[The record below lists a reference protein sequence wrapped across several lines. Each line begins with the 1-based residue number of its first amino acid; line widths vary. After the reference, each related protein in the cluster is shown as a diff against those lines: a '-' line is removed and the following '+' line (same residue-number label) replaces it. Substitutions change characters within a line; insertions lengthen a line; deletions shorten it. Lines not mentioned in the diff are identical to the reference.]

1 MLFEGKFIWYKYN
14 WNRLVIFIFWLFNG
28 LFISLFVCNV
38 RLFIEGMIF
47 FNIDESV
54 WWVRLNICNFFCFR
68 LKVGIGYLGKKEV
81 IFFFLV
87 LLVV

>member
-1 MLFEGKFIWYKYN
+1 M
-14 WNRLVIFIFWLFNG
+14 VIFIFWLFYG
-28 LFISLFVCNV
+28 LFISMFVCNV

-81 IFFFLV
+81 IFFFFGFVSCLSKINIDV
-87 LLVV
+87 